1 MNGTNRS
8 ATWILDRGG
17 DPLLSAINVFD
28 SKTANVHVD
37 QTNDV
42 AYTPLP
48 LKILATLA
56 IACGD
61 VKERIVKDI
70 RKLKDQTP
78 AVIAKPTC
86 QLGTRVG
93 KLLNALATAKPD
105 DVRTLAT
112 LAADDKARL
121 VTLKTELS
129 ADPARMNRQLLSLKA
144 RLDRNYKAEQIAA
157 AVADD
162 KIATLR
168 AAFRT
173 YAAARQAAQA
183 ASTRLFADEPLPEI
197 GSDVWR
203 ALWEAARRYS
213 EEAAYKDQSFP
224 VTTGNARCVLC
235 LQDLNPAGIDRLS
248 RFEAFVKDES
258 KRREVEARTLYESAL
273 DELTQARI
281 PLGDGR
287 GWPGLSVMIWVMI
300 HWRRIFGGA
309 SSQRFG
315 VAAMCWT
322 HQGAGELKPPPVAA
336 PPVPR
341 LRALSAD
348 LQTRAAALIAD
359 GNSDARK
366 TPRGARRA
374 CRSRMASWPFG

>member
-1 MNGTNRS
+1 MLSRVHSVQHVNALAEGEELTFDKIGLTVIYGDNGSGKSGYARVLKRACRARIARGETVLQNIYATESGTPTAALDFSVNGTNRS

-144 RLDRNYKAEQIAA
+144 RLDRN
-157 AVADD
+157 
-162 KIATLR
+162 
-168 AAFRT
+168 
-173 YAAARQAAQA
+173 
-183 ASTRLFADEPLPEI
+183 
-197 GSDVWR
+197 
-203 ALWEAARRYS
+203 
-213 EEAAYKDQSFP
+213 
-224 VTTGNARCVLC
+224 TTGRANSGCGC
-235 LQDLNPAGIDRLS
+235 
-248 RFEAFVKDES
+248 
-258 KRREVEARTLYESAL
+258 RR
-273 DELTQARI
+273 
-281 PLGDGR
+281 
-287 GWPGLSVMIWVMI
+287 
-300 HWRRIFGGA
+300 
-309 SSQRFG
+309 
-315 VAAMCWT
+315 
-322 HQGAGELKPPPVAA
+322 
-336 PPVPR
+336 
-341 LRALSAD
+341 
-348 LQTRAAALIAD
+348 
-359 GNSDARK
+359 
-366 TPRGARRA
+366 
-374 CRSRMASWPFG
+374 